1 MRIGILAPPWIP
13 VPPPAYGGIEEV
25 VDVLACGLADL
36 GHEVVLAAHPD
47 STCRVERIPV
57 GLASTGQIGNKDD
70 ELQHAARSYGV
81 FEDLQLDIVHD
92 HTLAG
97 PVYYGRPAG
106 MPVVTTAHGPFTG
119 EMLRHFLSLPSDV
132 GVVAISHHQARTAGA
147 VDIARVIHH
156 GIDAKHILPGS
167 GTGGYLAFLG
177 RMARDKGVRE
187 AIEVARLAGMPL
199 RIAAKMREAEEREY
213 FKDAIEP
220 LLDARIEYV
229 GEVGTDEK
237 FDLLRS
243 AVAMVNPLRWP
254 EPFGMVMIEAMAVGT
269 PVLATPKGSA
279 PELIEDGVSGFLRT
293 TVAGLVAAIPLLD
306 GVNRSQVRAHVI
318 RHFSKEQ
325 MALNYSDYFRSVV
338 GDSDNDQVFDGS
350 AAAL

>member
-13 VPPPAYGGIEEV
+13 IPPPAYGGIEEV
-25 VDVLACGLADL
+25 VDVLACGLSEL
-36 GHEVVLAAHPD
+36 GHQVVLAAHPASSCPVD
-47 STCRVERIPV
+47 RIPVV
-57 GLASTGQIGNKDD
+57 GLASTGRIGNKDD
-70 ELQHAARSYGV
+70 ELRHAAHAYAV

-97 PVYYGRPAG
+97 PPYERRPAG
-106 MPVVTTAHGPFTG
+106 VPVVTTAHGPFTA

-132 GVVAISHHQARTAGA
+132 GIVAISHHQARTAGP
-147 VDIARVIHH
+147 VEIARVIHH
-156 GIDAKHILPGS
+156 GIDAAHIMPGA

-187 AIEVARLAGMPL
+187 AIEVARLTGMPL
-199 RIAAKMREAEEREY
+199 LIAAKMREAEEREY
-213 FKDAIEP
+213 FDDAIEP
-220 LLDARIEYV
+220 LLDARVEYV
-229 GEVGTDEK
+229 GELGTEDK

-269 PVLATPKGSA
+269 PIIATPQGSV
-279 PELIEDGVSGFLRT
+279 PELVEDGVSGFLRT

-306 GVNRSQVRAHVI
+306 GIARSRVRDHVI
-318 RHFSKEQ
+318 QHFSKEQ
-325 MALNYSDYFRSVV
+325 MALNYADYFRSVI
-338 GDSDNDQVFDGS
+338 GDNDEVLDGT

>member
-13 VPPPAYGGIEEV
+13 IPPPAYGGIEEV
-25 VDVLACGLADL
+25 VDVLACGLSEL
-36 GHEVVLAAHPD
+36 GHEVVLAAHPG
-47 STCRVERIPV
+47 SSCPVERIPV
-57 GLASTGQIGNKDD
+57 VGLASAGRIGNKDD
-70 ELQHAARSYGV
+70 ELRHAAQAYAV

-97 PVYYGRPAG
+97 PVYERRPAG
-106 MPVVTTAHGPFTG
+106 VPVVTTAHGPFTA

-132 GVVAISHHQARTAGA
+132 GVVAISRHQASTAGP

-156 GIDAKHILPGS
+156 GIDASHIVPGG

-187 AIEVARLAGMPL
+187 AIEVARLTGMRL
-199 RIAAKMREAEEREY
+199 LIAAKMREADEREY
-213 FKDAIEP
+213 FHDAIEP

-229 GEVGTDEK
+229 GELGTEDK

-269 PVLATPKGSA
+269 PIIATPQGSV
-279 PELIEDGVSGFLRT
+279 PELVEDGASGFLRT
-293 TVAGLVAAIPLLD
+293 TVAGLVAAVPLLD
-306 GVNRSQVRAHVI
+306 GIDRARVRSHVI
-318 RHFSKEQ
+318 EHFSKEQ
-325 MALNYSDYFRSVV
+325 MALSYAEYFRDVI
-338 GDSDNDQVFDGS
+338 GDHDELLDGT

>member
-25 VDVLACGLADL
+25 VDVLACGLSEL
-36 GHEVVLAAHPD
+36 GHQVVLAAHPS
-47 STCRVERIPV
+47 STCPVVRIPAF
-57 GLASTGQIGNKDD
+57 GPASPGQIGNRDD
-70 ELQHAARSYGV
+70 EFRHAAHSYGV

-92 HTLAG
+92 HTLTG
-97 PVYYGRPAG
+97 PVYKRRPAG
-106 MPVVTTAHGPFTG
+106 VPVVTTAHGPFTA
-119 EMLRHFLSLPSDV
+119 EMLRYFLTVPPDV
-132 GVVAISHHQARTAGA
+132 GVVAISHHQARTAGP
-147 VDIARVIHH
+147 VEIARIIHH
-156 GIDAKHILPGS
+156 GIDAKHIMPGV

-199 RIAAKMREAEEREY
+199 LIAAKMREPEERDY
-213 FKDAIEP
+213 FNDAIEP

-229 GEVGTDEK
+229 GELGTDEK
-237 FDLLRS
+237 FELLRS

-269 PVLATPKGSA
+269 PVLATPEGSA
-279 PELIEDGVSGFLRT
+279 PELIVDGVSGFLRT

-306 GVNRSQVRAHVI
+306 GVDRSRVRAHVI
-318 RHFSKEQ
+318 GHFSKEQ
-325 MALNYSDYFRSVV
+325 MALNYSDYFRSVI
-338 GDSDNDQVFDGS
+338 GDSDRVFDGR